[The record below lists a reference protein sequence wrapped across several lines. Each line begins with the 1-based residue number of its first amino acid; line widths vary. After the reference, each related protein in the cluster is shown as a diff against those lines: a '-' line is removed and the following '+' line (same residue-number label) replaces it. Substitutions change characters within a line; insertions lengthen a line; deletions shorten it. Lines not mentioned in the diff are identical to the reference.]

1 MRIMGLDYG
10 TTTVGVAISDTMLIT
25 AQEVETITRK
35 QANKL
40 RKTYSRIE
48 ELVREYEVE
57 RIVLGYP
64 KNMNN
69 TEGERAEDTKL
80 FQEALERRTKL
91 PVILWDERLTTVES
105 ERILTQCGVRKANQ
119 KKVIDQVAAAIILQS
134 YLDSLQQG

>member
-10 TTTVGVAISDTMLIT
+10 TKTVGVAISDTMLIT

-40 RKTYSRIE
+40 RQTYSRIE
-48 ELVREYEVE
+48 ELAKEYEVE

-69 TEGERAEDTKL
+69 TEGERARDTRL
-80 FQEALERRTKL
+80 FKEALERRTGL

-105 ERILTQCGVRKANQ
+105 ERILTACGVRKANQ
-119 KKVIDQVAAAIILQS
+119 KKVIDQVAAAIILQG

>member
-10 TTTVGVAISDTMLIT
+10 TTTVGVAVSDTMLIT

-48 ELVREYEVE
+48 ELAMEYEVE
-57 RIVLGYP
+57 RIILGYP

-69 TEGERAEDTKL
+69 TEGERAQDTKL
-80 FQEALERRTKL
+80 FREALERRTKL

>member
-10 TTTVGVAISDTMLIT
+10 TTTVGVAVSDTMLIT

-48 ELVREYEVE
+48 ELAKEYEVE
-57 RIVLGYP
+57 RIILGYP

-69 TEGERAEDTKL
+69 TEGERAQDTKL
-80 FQEALERRTKL
+80 FKEALERRTKL
-91 PVILWDERLTTVES
+91 PIILWDERLTTVES

>member
-1 MRIMGLDYG
+1 
-10 TTTVGVAISDTMLIT
+10 
-25 AQEVETITRK
+25 
-35 QANKL
+35 
-40 RKTYSRIE
+40 
-48 ELVREYEVE
+48 
-57 RIVLGYP
+57 
-64 KNMNN
+64 MNN

>member
-105 ERILTQCGVRKANQ
+105 ERILTQCGVRKADQ

>member
-40 RKTYSRIE
+40 RRTYSRIE
-48 ELVREYEVE
+48 ELAKEYGVE